1 MEGLSGKIKF
11 DGAGFRSDFQLDIVE
26 LKREGLVQVSTG
38 KKYFKSY
45 KNICRSALGTRAME
59 PISPVTTRK
68 YPTRLWRVFITRLWL
83 CPPSWWVADPFRTHG
98 GTLWS
103 HYEYL
108 QSSKTVLHK
117 MLQCAPMTTGP
128 LWCSALYRIIWCWCY
143 LQNAPFLM
151 LKEKSET
158 LTGNARYEGY
168 SVDLISSISEIL
180 GQTWKWCLTM
190 FRSHSD
196 CWKILSK
203 ENDCQS
209 QRKL

>member
-26 LKREGLVQVSTG
+26 LKREGLVQVSSG

-59 PISPVTTRK
+59 PISPVTTQK

-83 CPPSWWVADPFRTHG
+83 SPPSWWVPAPFTTHG
-98 GTLWS
+98 GTLSS
-103 HYEYL
+103 HYKYL
-108 QSSKTVLHK
+108 QRSIILNK
-117 MLQCAPMTTGP
+117 MLQCAPMTTAGP
-128 LWCSALYRIIWCWCY
+128 LWCSALYKIIWCSRWCY

-180 GQTWKWCLTM
+180 GQTCKWCLTM
-190 FRSHSD
+190 FGSHSLS
-196 CWKILSK
+196 WKILSK
-203 ENDCQS
+203 ENNCQS
-209 QRKL
+209 